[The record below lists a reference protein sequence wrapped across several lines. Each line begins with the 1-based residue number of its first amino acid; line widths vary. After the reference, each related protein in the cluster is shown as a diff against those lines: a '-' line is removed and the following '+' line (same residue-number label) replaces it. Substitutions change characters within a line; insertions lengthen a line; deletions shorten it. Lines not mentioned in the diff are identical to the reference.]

1 MGEEMTTK
9 AEEKSFGEI
18 LGIIRTHHAGA
29 MVSVNAE
36 HLLSRWEIGGYLS
49 GKIKRD
55 GWGQATIDRLV
66 DYIHAN
72 APDER
77 GCGRRNLYN
86 MVAVYEAFTA
96 PDFAELVERYGGR
109 IVQPAAGQIVQSVT
123 AQIAPMPS
131 VFMLTTFT
139 NLVEILNRTRTAQ
152 ERLFYIV
159 YAFRERLNMRELRKR
174 LVDDAYAM
182 VLGGDKRNYS
192 KALKTAHPAAPAII
206 PDRALVDFL
215 HLPPKHSE
223 ARLRKGIV
231 ANMKEFILSIG
242 RDFLFVGEEFPVQVG
257 GSDFRIDLLFFHRA
271 LRCLVAFELKAREF
285 RPADRGHCMPSEIPW
300 RYEHREHRKSDY
312 RTQRAFPRPGEH
324 GKPIPVREGK
334 QGRNDWRAFGVS
346 PRSAYKPSFPP
357 AASKGKKVRAHIVGP
372 TAFWGCRADSK
383 RIRKM
388 HFGESADTGEV
399 TVPVNGAVSISCN
412 NQDMPTSP
420 STPIQE
426 RLSPTDHI
434 PAMQP
439 TVWG

>member
-1 MGEEMTTK
+1 MTTR

-18 LGIIRTHHAGA
+18 LDIIRTHRAGA
-29 MVSVNAE
+29 LAAVNVE
-36 HLLSRWEIGGYLS
+36 HLFSRWEIGGYLS
-49 GKIKRD
+49 SKIKRD

-77 GCGRRNLYN
+77 GYGRRNLYN

-96 PDFAELVERYGGR
+96 PDFAELVERYGER
-109 IVQPAAGQIVQSVT
+109 IVQPVAGQIVQSATAQLPVHRKVQSATGQIVQSVT
-123 AQIAPMPS
+123 AQLLPMPS

-159 YAFRERLNMRELRKR
+159 YSFRERLNMRELRSR
-174 LVDDAYAM
+174 LVDDAYSM

-192 KALKTAHPAAPAII
+192 KALQAAHPAAPALI

-242 RDFLFVGEEFPVQVG
+242 RDFLFVGEEFPVKVG

-285 RPADRGHCMPSEIPW
+285 RPADMGQLEFYLEALDRDVKRTEENPSIGVLLCKSSDHAMVEYALSRSMSPALVAEYQRVMIP
-300 RYEHREHRKSDY
+300 REVLQKTFDLY
-312 RTQRAFPRPGEH
+312 LGNGGRA
-324 GKPIPVREGK
+324 
-334 QGRNDWRAFGVS
+334 
-346 PRSAYKPSFPP
+346 
-357 AASKGKKVRAHIVGP
+357 
-372 TAFWGCRADSK
+372 
-383 RIRKM
+383 
-388 HFGESADTGEV
+388 TGSE
-399 TVPVNGAVSISCN
+399 NG
-412 NQDMPTSP
+412 
-420 STPIQE
+420 
-426 RLSPTDHI
+426 
-434 PAMQP
+434 
-439 TVWG
+439 